1 MTRSNT
7 KSLLVAAMIASA
19 LSACGGGG
27 GDDGGPPAALT
38 LQGVWDTTLAPG
50 GDEGGVVVLEDGSFW
65 AFSGD
70 PQSSSI
76 DTLYQGT
83 VSVTGNALSSSN
95 LRAYALDTGAFVD
108 VTNVSGTLAAN
119 SFSLNATASG
129 AVTAVAGTRSPADA
143 SYNFDTPAQLADIQG
158 SWTGAFST
166 GDSGTVTVQ
175 ANGSFSSTTSAGC
188 SFTGSA
194 TPRASGKN
202 VFNVTLTFGPAPCLL
217 PNTSGSGV
225 ALASKATATDPAV
238 LIVMAT
244 TPTRNAAALYLA
256 LKQ

>member
-1 MTRSNT
+1 MTRCKKTSP
-7 KSLLVAAMIASA
+7 LLAATLAA
-19 LSACGGGG
+19 LLTACGGGG
-27 GDDGGPPAALT
+27 SDDGPPPALT

-50 GDEGGVVVLEDGSFW
+50 GDEGGAVVLEDGSFW

-70 PQSSSI
+70 PQSSSF

-83 VSVTGNALSSSN
+83 VSVNGNALSSAN
-95 LRAYALDTGAFVD
+95 LRAYALGTGAFVD
-108 VTNVSGTLAAN
+108 ATSVTGTLAAN

-129 AVTAVAGTRSPADA
+129 AVTAVAGARSPADA
-143 SYNFDTPAQLADIQG
+143 SYNFDTPAQAADIQG

-188 SFTGSA
+188 SFTGTA

-202 VFNVTLTFGPAPCLL
+202 VFNITLSFGPAPCLL
-217 PNTSGSGV
+217 PNTAGSGI
-225 ALASKATATDPAV
+225 ALASKATATEPAV

-244 TPTRNAAALYLA
+244 TPNRSAAALYLA